1 MPYLPPSTVAESLR
15 AIQQGKLVLPAIQ
28 REYVWRPAQATALFD
43 SLLRGYPIGSLLSWH
58 VEPDTAKQF
67 RFYGFMKDFNE
78 LTQRHNPV
86 LDLPDGQPI
95 TAVLDGQQRLTSLN
109 IGLRG
114 TFAWKRKFGWARFPE
129 NYPARI
135 LHLNLAAKAEENAAG
150 LEYDFRFLTQAQL
163 EAMSPDERRFWM
175 PVPKVFDAAKIQGL
189 MIEMSRREIANDQ
202 LAMEMVTDLWEK
214 VHSSQTVYFY
224 QETDQDIERV
234 LDIFIRVNS
243 AGTQLSY
250 SDLLLSIAT
259 AQWKE
264 RDARQEIHELVDALN
279 ATGAGFRFTHDLV
292 LKSGLVLS
300 GVKDIRFKVKNFTVE
315 NMQRLNDEWDKIAD
329 ALRVAVGLLHDF
341 GLSGANVTARSI
353 LIPLATYV
361 HHRGLTHAYRE
372 APGEAWDRKALR
384 DWTLRSLVIPGV
396 WGSGLDSLLTALR
409 ETITRHGSRQFPSQ
423 EIERVMASRGKT
435 LAVTPELVDTLLD
448 RQYGETGTFAVLAT
462 LFPHVNTRNVH
473 HVDHV
478 FPSARLTR
486 AELRKAGHPEDEVD
500 AIFQCKDRLPNLQLL
515 EGPENSSKSAKLP
528 VHWLE
533 SAYPTGDVQQNYLA
547 LNALPT
553 LPDSTAG
560 FLDFY
565 EARRELLRAQLTR
578 TLGTGGEEAED
589 IEDADGVLP
598 PIDEAIES
606 ESVSDDHLEAD

>member
-1 MPYLPPSTVAESLR
+1 MPYLPPSTVADSLR

-28 REYVWRPAQATALFD
+28 REYVWKPAQATALFD

-78 LTQRHNPV
+78 LTQRHNPI
-86 LDLPDGQPI
+86 LDLPHGQPI

-114 TFAWKRKFGWARFPE
+114 TFAWKKKYGWARFAE

-150 LEYDFRFLTQAQL
+150 LEYDFRFLSAAQL
-163 EAMSPDERRFWM
+163 EAMTAEERSLWM
-175 PVPKVFDAAKIQGL
+175 PVPKVFEATKIQGL
-189 MIEMSRREIANDQ
+189 VIEMSRRGIANNQ
-202 LAMEMVTDLWEK
+202 LAMEMATDLWEK

-224 QETDQDIERV
+224 QETDQNIERV

-259 AQWKE
+259 AQWKD

-279 ATGAGFRFTHDLV
+279 ATGSGFRFTHDLV

-300 GVKDIRFKVKNFTVE
+300 GVKDIGFKVKNFTVE
-315 NMQRLNDEWDKIAD
+315 NMNRLNDEWDRVAE

-353 LIPLATYV
+353 LIPLSTYV

-372 APGEAWDRKALR
+372 APGEASDRRALR
-384 DWTLRSLVIPGV
+384 DWILRSLVIPGV

-409 ETITRHGSRQFPSQ
+409 ETITRHGSTGFPLQ

-435 LAVTPELVDTLLD
+435 LAVTPELVDSLLD
-448 RQYGETGTFAVLAT
+448 RQYGEPVTFALLAM
-462 LFPHVNTRNVH
+462 LFPHVNTRNIH

-478 FPSARLTR
+478 FPTARLTR
-486 AELRKAGHPEDEVD
+486 AELRKAGHPEEEVE
-500 AIFQCKDRLPNLQLL
+500 AILQNKDRLPNLQLL
-515 EGPENSSKSAKLP
+515 EGPENISKAAKLP
-528 VHWLE
+528 TAWLAE
-533 SAYPTGDVQQNYLA
+533 AHPTSNDQQNYLS
-547 LNALPT
+547 LNALPA
-553 LPDSTAG
+553 LPASTMG
-560 FLDFY
+560 FQDFY
-565 EARRELLRAQLTR
+565 RARRELLSKQLLL
-578 TLGTGGEEAED
+578 TLGTSESEG
-589 IEDADGVLP
+589 IEDPDDAVP
-598 PIDEAIES
+598 PIDEAVES
-606 ESVSDDHLEAD
+606 ESVSEDFSQGD